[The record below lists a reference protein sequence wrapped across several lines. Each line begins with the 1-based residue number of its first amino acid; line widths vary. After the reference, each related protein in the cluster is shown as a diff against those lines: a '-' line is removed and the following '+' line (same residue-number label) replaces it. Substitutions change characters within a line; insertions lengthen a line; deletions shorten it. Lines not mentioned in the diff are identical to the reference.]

1 MMKRAITKALFTVVL
16 VGLSWAKVFGQL
28 SDGADALQSE
38 LESFA
43 APASIVGVIIGFAVG
58 YFSDDGS
65 IGKKIGYGMMFISI
79 IAGAATFAGLFGA

>member
-1 MMKRAITKALFTVVL
+1 MQFNLPKAVIACLLTFFVWSL
-16 VGLSWAKVFGQL
+16 VPAQL
-28 SDGADALQSE
+28 SDGADALQGE

-43 APASIVGVIIGFAVG
+43 GPASIAGVIIGFAVG

-65 IGKKIGYGMMFISI
+65 IGKKVGYGMMFISI

>member
-1 MMKRAITKALFTVVL
+1 MTLRTILSFALLTLLPV
-16 VGLSWAKVFGQL
+16 AAFGQIA
-28 SDGADALQSE
+28 DGANQLQSE

-43 APASIVGVIIGFAVG
+43 GPASIAGVILGFAVG